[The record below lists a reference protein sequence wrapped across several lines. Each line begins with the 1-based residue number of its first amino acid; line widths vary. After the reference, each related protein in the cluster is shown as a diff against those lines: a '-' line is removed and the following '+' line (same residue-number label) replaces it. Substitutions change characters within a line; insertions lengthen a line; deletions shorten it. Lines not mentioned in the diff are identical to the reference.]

1 MASISSLGVGSGLDL
16 SSILDSLTAAQKA
29 TLTPISNQQSSFTAK
44 LSAYG
49 TLKSALTTF
58 QTANT
63 ALSKADLFS
72 ATSTTSSTTAFSA
85 TTAGNAIAG
94 KYTISVTHLAQ
105 AQTLTTR
112 TTRDD
117 TKTAIATSDSKLTI
131 QQGGDKDPITID
143 ISAANSS
150 LSGIRDA
157 INNAKAGVS
166 ASIIN
171 VGNGEYRLSVTSN
184 DTGLD
189 NAMTLS
195 VSGDDALQSFMGY
208 DASAS
213 SNGMEVSVAAQNAQL
228 TVNNVAI
235 ENSSNTIS
243 DALENITLN
252 LNDVTT
258 GNQTLTITQDTS
270 KAQTAIK
277 DWVNAYNSL
286 IDTFSS
292 LTKYTA
298 VDAGADS
305 QSSSNGALLGDST
318 LRTIQTQLKSML
330 SNTVS
335 SSSYKTLAQI
345 GITTDPSD
353 GKLELDADKLTAAL
367 KKDASGVGALI
378 VGDGKKT
385 GITTTIGSNLTSWLS
400 TTGIIKA
407 ATDGVSKTL
416 NKLTKDY
423 NAASDRIDAQVARYK
438 EQFTQLDVLMTSL
451 NSTSSY
457 LTQQFENNSNSKQA
471 IFIGRQ
477 VMYAAKGTQAYAQ
490 IGVESAVMSAS
501 QQQLVTM
508 LFDGVL
514 SALVRASLFMQDN
527 NQQGKGVS
535 LSKAINIIENGLRVS
550 LDEESKDELTQ
561 NLIALYSY
569 MVRRLLQAN
578 LRNDVSAVEE
588 VEALMRNI
596 ADAWK
601 ESLLSP
607 SLIQDPV

>member
-63 ALSKADLFS
+63 ALSKAELFS

-117 TKTAIATSDSKLTI
+117 TKTVIATSDSKITI

-305 QSSSNGALLGDST
+305 QSSSNGAL
-318 LRTIQTQLKSML
+318 RTIQTQLKSML

-335 SSSYKTLAQI
+335 SSNYKTLAQI

-457 LTQQFENNSNSKQA
+457 LTQQFENNSNSK
-471 IFIGRQ
+471 
-477 VMYAAKGTQAYAQ
+477 
-490 IGVESAVMSAS
+490 
-501 QQQLVTM
+501 
-508 LFDGVL
+508 
-514 SALVRASLFMQDN
+514 
-527 NQQGKGVS
+527 
-535 LSKAINIIENGLRVS
+535 
-550 LDEESKDELTQ
+550 
-561 NLIALYSY
+561 
-569 MVRRLLQAN
+569 
-578 LRNDVSAVEE
+578 
-588 VEALMRNI
+588 
-596 ADAWK
+596 
-601 ESLLSP
+601 
-607 SLIQDPV
+607 

>member
-105 AQTLTTR
+105 AQTLTTS

-117 TKTAIATSDSKLTI
+117 TKTAIAASDSKLTI
-131 QQGGDKDPITID
+131 QQGGNKDPITID

-150 LSGIRDA
+150 LSAIRDA

-171 VGNGEYRLSVTSN
+171 VGNSEYRLSVTSN

-195 VSGDDALQSFMGY
+195 VSGDDALQSFMSYG
-208 DASAS
+208 AN
-213 SNGMEVSVAAQNAQL
+213 SNGMKVSVVAQNAQL

-252 LNDVTT
+252 LNDITT
-258 GNQTLTITQDTS
+258 GNQTLTITQDIA
-270 KAQTAIK
+270 KAQSAIK

-286 IDTFSS
+286 IDNFSS

-298 VDAGADS
+298 VDAGSDS
-305 QSSSNGALLGDST
+305 QSSDNGALPGDST

-335 SSSYKTLAQI
+335 SSNYKTLAQM
-345 GITTDPSD
+345 GITTDPSN

-385 GITTTIGSNLTSWLS
+385 GITTTIGANLTSWLS

-457 LTQQFENNSNSKQA
+457 LTQQFENNSSS
-471 IFIGRQ
+471 R
-477 VMYAAKGTQAYAQ
+477 
-490 IGVESAVMSAS
+490 
-501 QQQLVTM
+501 
-508 LFDGVL
+508 
-514 SALVRASLFMQDN
+514 
-527 NQQGKGVS
+527 
-535 LSKAINIIENGLRVS
+535 
-550 LDEESKDELTQ
+550 
-561 NLIALYSY
+561 
-569 MVRRLLQAN
+569 
-578 LRNDVSAVEE
+578 
-588 VEALMRNI
+588 
-596 ADAWK
+596 
-601 ESLLSP
+601 
-607 SLIQDPV
+607 

>member
-44 LSAYG
+44 LSAYS

-85 TTAGNAIAG
+85 ITAGNAIAG

-105 AQTLTTR
+105 AQTLTTS

-117 TKTAIATSDSKLTI
+117 TKTAIAASDSKLTI
-131 QQGGDKDPITID
+131 QQGGNKDPITID

-150 LSGIRDA
+150 LSAIRDA

-171 VGNGEYRLSVTSN
+171 VGNSEYRLSVTSN

-195 VSGDDALQSFMGY
+195 VSGDDTLQSFMSYG
-208 DASAS
+208 AN
-213 SNGMEVSVAAQNAQL
+213 SNGMEVSVVAQNAQL

-258 GNQTLTITQDTS
+258 GNQTLTITQDTA
-270 KAQTAIK
+270 KAQSAIK

-286 IDTFSS
+286 IDNFSS
-292 LTKYTA
+292 QTKYTA
-298 VDAGADS
+298 VDAGSDS
-305 QSSSNGALLGDST
+305 QSSGNGALPGDST

-335 SSSYKTLAQI
+335 SSNYKTLAQM

-385 GITTTIGSNLTSWLS
+385 GITTTIGANLTSWLS

-457 LTQQFENNSNSKQA
+457 LTQQFENNSSS
-471 IFIGRQ
+471 R
-477 VMYAAKGTQAYAQ
+477 
-490 IGVESAVMSAS
+490 
-501 QQQLVTM
+501 
-508 LFDGVL
+508 
-514 SALVRASLFMQDN
+514 
-527 NQQGKGVS
+527 
-535 LSKAINIIENGLRVS
+535 
-550 LDEESKDELTQ
+550 
-561 NLIALYSY
+561 
-569 MVRRLLQAN
+569 
-578 LRNDVSAVEE
+578 
-588 VEALMRNI
+588 
-596 ADAWK
+596 
-601 ESLLSP
+601 
-607 SLIQDPV
+607 

>member
-243 DALENITLN
+243 NALENITLN

-258 GNQTLTITQDTS
+258 GNH
-270 KAQTAIK
+270 
-277 DWVNAYNSL
+277 SL

-305 QSSSNGALLGDST
+305 QNSSNGALLGDST

-335 SSSYKTLAQI
+335 SSNYKTLAQI

-457 LTQQFENNSNSKQA
+457 LTQQFENNSNSK
-471 IFIGRQ
+471 
-477 VMYAAKGTQAYAQ
+477 
-490 IGVESAVMSAS
+490 
-501 QQQLVTM
+501 
-508 LFDGVL
+508 
-514 SALVRASLFMQDN
+514 
-527 NQQGKGVS
+527 
-535 LSKAINIIENGLRVS
+535 
-550 LDEESKDELTQ
+550 
-561 NLIALYSY
+561 
-569 MVRRLLQAN
+569 
-578 LRNDVSAVEE
+578 
-588 VEALMRNI
+588 
-596 ADAWK
+596 
-601 ESLLSP
+601 
-607 SLIQDPV
+607 

>member
-1 MASISSLGVGSGLDL
+1 M
-16 SSILDSLTAAQKA
+16 
-29 TLTPISNQQSSFTAK
+29 
-44 LSAYG
+44 
-49 TLKSALTTF
+49 
-58 QTANT
+58 
-63 ALSKADLFS
+63 SKADLFS

-85 TTAGNAIAG
+85 ITAGNAIAG

-105 AQTLTTR
+105 AQTLTTS

-117 TKTAIATSDSKLTI
+117 TKTAIAASDSKLTI
-131 QQGGDKDPITID
+131 QQGGNKDPITID

-150 LSGIRDA
+150 LSAIRDA

-171 VGNGEYRLSVTSN
+171 VGNSEYRLSVTSN

-195 VSGDDALQSFMGY
+195 VSGDDTLQSFMSYG
-208 DASAS
+208 AN
-213 SNGMEVSVAAQNAQL
+213 SNGMEVSVVAQNAQL

-258 GNQTLTITQDTS
+258 GNQTLTITQDTA
-270 KAQTAIK
+270 KAQSAIK

-286 IDTFSS
+286 IDNFSS

-298 VDAGADS
+298 VDAGSDS
-305 QSSSNGALLGDST
+305 QSSGNGALPGDST

-330 SNTVS
+330 SNTVIS
-335 SSSYKTLAQI
+335 SNYKTLAQM

-385 GITTTIGSNLTSWLS
+385 GITTTIGANLTSWLS

-457 LTQQFENNSNSKQA
+457 LTQQFENNSSS
-471 IFIGRQ
+471 R
-477 VMYAAKGTQAYAQ
+477 
-490 IGVESAVMSAS
+490 
-501 QQQLVTM
+501 
-508 LFDGVL
+508 
-514 SALVRASLFMQDN
+514 
-527 NQQGKGVS
+527 
-535 LSKAINIIENGLRVS
+535 
-550 LDEESKDELTQ
+550 
-561 NLIALYSY
+561 
-569 MVRRLLQAN
+569 
-578 LRNDVSAVEE
+578 
-588 VEALMRNI
+588 
-596 ADAWK
+596 
-601 ESLLSP
+601 
-607 SLIQDPV
+607 